1 MNSKPILLAACV
13 LMTGIASA
21 QAPATAPA
29 AAQAPAPR
37 ALAQS
42 PAIADPSTRFVPQ
55 MAVKGAASYA
65 NLPKRTRRCL
75 ITDAGAVGD
84 GTTVNTKAIQ
94 AEIDKCAAAKG
105 GGTVVVPKGTF
116 RSGSIFLKQGV
127 NLLVEKDG
135 VLKGTTN
142 PDDYPQIKSRWE
154 GTEEMYTASLVNA
167 EGVTGLEISGEGT
180 IDGAGDEWMAKSGFR
195 RAVPQGPGG
204 TPPTATATGAGP
216 AAMPGQSRGN
226 GQGTGLA
233 IGQGGAGAPQ
243 PLMNG
248 LPATRFGRP
257 RLIGIQNSKDVRV
270 AGLYLHNQA
279 IWCLFVLYSENVEID
294 GITIAAEHNIPSS
307 DGIDIDSSKHVH
319 INHAYVEDGDD
330 CISIKS
336 GKDADGLRVNRPAD
350 DILIENSHFAYG
362 QGGVAMGSETSGG
375 IRNVTTLNCLF
386 DAGNW
391 APIRFKSQP
400 SRGGVVENIT
410 YKDIVLHGTRQAFEM
425 NMEWRMVGPRLP
437 DSNPLPVM
445 RNIRII
451 NVTGDVMSVG
461 NIHGLPGSPIQG
473 VTFENCKIDAQRG
486 FRLDHARSVDLKG
499 LAIAV
504 KQGDPVTTTDVE

>member
-1 MNSKPILLAACV
+1 
-13 LMTGIASA
+13 
-21 QAPATAPA
+21 
-29 AAQAPAPR
+29 
-37 ALAQS
+37 
-42 PAIADPSTRFVPQ
+42 
-55 MAVKGAASYA
+55 MAVKGASTYA
-65 NLPKRTRRCL
+65 PNLPKRTHRCL
-75 ITDAGAVGD
+75 ITGAGAVGD
-84 GTTVNTKAIQ
+84 DKTVNTKAIQ
-94 AEIDKCAAAKG
+94 NTIDTCAARKG
-105 GGTVVVPKGTF
+105 GGTVVVPRGTF

-142 PDDYPQIKSRWE
+142 PDDYPQIKTRWE
-154 GTEEMYTASLVNA
+154 GTEETYTASLVNA
-167 EGVTGLEISGEGT
+167 ENVTGVEISGAGT
-180 IDGAGDEWMAKSGFR
+180 IDGAGDEWLAKNPFR

-204 TPPTATATGAGP
+204 PPAPGAAGVPSAPVPGVVALASATARLFLAQRGAGTP
-216 AAMPGQSRGN
+216 ASPA
-226 GQGTGLA
+226 
-233 IGQGGAGAPQ
+233 

-248 LPATRFGRP
+248 LPATRYGRP
-257 RLIGIQNSKDVRV
+257 RLIGIQNAKGVRI

-294 GITIAAEHNIPSS
+294 GVTIAAEHNIPSS

-319 INHAYVEDGDD
+319 INHVYVEDGDD

-336 GKDADGLRVNRPAD
+336 GKDADGLRVNRPAE

-386 DAGNW
+386 DSGNW

-410 YKDIVLHGTRQAFEM
+410 YKDIVLHQTRQAFEM
-425 NMEWRMVGPRLP
+425 NMEWRMVGPRQP
-437 DSNPLPVM
+437 DSNPLPVV
-445 RNIRII
+445 RNVRII

-461 NIHGLPGSPIQG
+461 TIHGLAGSPIQG
-473 VTFENCKIDAQRG
+473 VTFEKCNITADRG
-486 FRLDHARSVDLKG
+486 FKLDHARNVDLKG
-499 LAIAV
+499 LAIKVGPRRAWF
-504 KQGDPVTTTDVE
+504 TTHWMLTADQ